1 MKPRTIS
8 YYFKEAF
15 RSIFKNRMMSV
26 ASIFAVTSS
35 IFIVAV
41 FYILGAN
48 VEFFV
53 RQLEETMGLV
63 VFVDEEVGR
72 DQAALLTLEG
82 RILAVPHVAGVTFRS
97 RFDALEQFRH
107 MVGNNENL
115 IRGLEAD
122 PPWRDSFE
130 VELSNLAF
138 QEDVAR
144 AIEGLSHYGAADIR
158 RQSDMAETLTALS
171 AVVNIITLA
180 FIVVLAGISVIIIT
194 NTIRITVNARRSEI
208 NIMKYVGATDWFVR
222 WPFVLE
228 GMLIGFIGGIIP
240 AVITRLGYDRVIA
253 AVASIPALAFVDFM
267 PGEEIFMYVF
277 PLAIGLGTLI
287 GLTGSSWSVKKHLK
301 V

>member
-1 MKPRTIS
+1 MKPRTIR

-72 DQAALLTLEG
+72 DRAAVLALEG
-82 RILAVPHVAGVTFRS
+82 RILAVPHVAGVSFRS
-97 RFDALEQFRH
+97 RFDALEQFRD
-107 MVGNNENL
+107 MIGDNENL

-130 VELSNLAF
+130 VELTNLAF
-138 QEDVAR
+138 QEEAAR
-144 AIEGLSHYGAADIR
+144 AIEGLQRYGAADVR
-158 RQSDMAETLTALS
+158 RQSDMAATLTALS
-171 AVVNIITLA
+171 AVVNIITLS
-180 FIVVLAGISVIIIT
+180 FIVVLTGISVIIIT
-194 NTIRITVNARRSEI
+194 NTIRITVNARRGEI

-228 GMLIGFIGGIIP
+228 GMLIGFIGGVIP

-277 PLAIGLGTLI
+277 PLAMGLGTLI
-287 GLTGSSWSVKKHLK
+287 GLVGSGWSVKKHLK